1 MDLTEYRR
9 ASHAVWEAM
18 AEGWD
23 REGAALEEAF
33 RPVTDRMVE
42 LLAPVPDEIVL
53 ELACGT
59 GIVGLAAAAALGG
72 RGRVVL
78 SDFSPAMLA
87 VARRRG
93 EELGLEGLEF
103 RVLDA
108 ERMDVPDAS
117 VDAVVCRFGYMLMA
131 DPEAAMAETR
141 RVLRPG
147 GRVVLAVWAEAARN
161 QWATLPSAAAVKRGH
176 LPPPPPGAPGIDA
189 LADPDRLRGLIAGA
203 GLEEA
208 RLEEVPVRWTFPD
221 EPTYWSFVERVA
233 GPVSLLLERLDP
245 AERAE
250 LRAEIA
256 ARLEPFQE
264 ADWLAFP
271 GVSVIATASAPT
283 GG

>member
-23 REGAALEEAF
+23 REGASLEEAF

-42 LLAPVPDEIVL
+42 LLAPIPGEIVL
-53 ELACGT
+53 ELASGT

-103 RVLDA
+103 RVIDA
-108 ERMDVPDAS
+108 ERMDIPDAS

-131 DPEAAMAETR
+131 DPESAMAETR

-147 GRVVLAVWAEAARN
+147 GRLVLAVWAEAARN
-161 QWATLPSAAAVKRGH
+161 PWATLPSAAAAAHGH

-189 LADPDRLRGLIAGA
+189 LSDPDRLLGLIAGA
-203 GLEEA
+203 GLEDA
-208 RLEEVPVRWTFPD
+208 RAEEVPVEWTFAD

-245 AERAE
+245 AAREA
-250 LRAEIA
+250 LRADIA
-256 ARLEPFQE
+256 GRLEPFQT
-264 ADWLAFP
+264 ADGIAFP
-271 GVSVIATASAPT
+271 GVSVVATASAPA

>member
-1 MDLTEYRR
+1 MDLTEYRK

-18 AEGWD
+18 AAGWD

-42 LLAPVPDEIVL
+42 LLAPMPDEIVL
-53 ELACGT
+53 ELASGT

-72 RGRVVL
+72 RGRVVM

-103 RVLDA
+103 RVIDA
-108 ERMDVPDAS
+108 ERMDLPDAS

-131 DPEAAMAETR
+131 DPQSAMAETR

-147 GRVVLAVWAEAARN
+147 GRLVLAVWAEAARN
-161 QWATLPSAAAVKRGH
+161 QWATLPSAAAVTHGH
-176 LPPPPPGAPGIDA
+176 LPPPPPGTPGIDA
-189 LADPDRLRGLIAGA
+189 LADPERLLGLIAGA
-203 GLEEA
+203 GLEDA
-208 RLEEVPVRWTFPD
+208 RLEEVGVVWTFPD

-233 GPVSLLLERLDP
+233 GPVSLLLERLD
-245 AERAE
+245 ADQRAA
-250 LRAEIA
+250 LRADIA
-256 ARLEPFQE
+256 GRLEPFR
-264 ADWLAFP
+264 DGGGYAFP
-271 GVSVIATASAPT
+271 GVAVIATAAAPI